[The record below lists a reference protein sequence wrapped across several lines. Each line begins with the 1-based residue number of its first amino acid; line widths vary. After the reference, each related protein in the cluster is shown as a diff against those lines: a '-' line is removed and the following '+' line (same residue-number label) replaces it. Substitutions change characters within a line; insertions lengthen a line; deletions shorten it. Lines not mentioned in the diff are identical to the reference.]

1 MWERS
6 MDWLPPICACTG
18 DHIYPEWESNPQ
30 PRFVPWLVIKPT
42 TFWHSN
48 QPGHTRQGQNSLNF
62 ILTYLKKKSIQIN
75 TITNEGDIAT
85 DTTEIQRIIRDYMKN
100 CMLRTGA
107 SLEEETDKLLET
119 VTCSVQS
126 FSESPH
132 ILSLSFIFMTAR
144 CFTNISLL

>member
-1 MWERS
+1 M
-6 MDWLPPICACTG
+6 
-18 DHIYPEWESNPQ
+18 
-30 PRFVPWLVIKPT
+30 
-42 TFWHSN
+42 
-48 QPGHTRQGQNSLNF
+48 
-62 ILTYLKKKSIQIN
+62 QIH
-75 TITNEGDIAT
+75 TITNAGDLAT
-85 DTTEIQRIIRDYMKN
+85 DTTEIPRIIRDYMKN